1 MNVDP
6 EIDGTILAQSSFED
20 AVLRTAVL
28 GDIQAGI
35 DLKNR
40 YNLPDIVLIEIGLS
54 FLQETVDS
62 ESHADA
68 LLQILDVEVTGPI
81 PYGAQQDLIYL
92 LANLRKILLC
102 HWTVVVDLLLRSVVR
117 SHANTSWSFGFLTV
131 EYVLQAGLDIAG
143 SGQDRTQLAATLAQ
157 CAL

>member
-20 AVLRTAVL
+20 AVLRTAAL

-81 PYGAQQDLIYL
+81 PYGAD
-92 LANLRKILLC
+92 RKSTRLNYSHVKISYAVLC
-102 HWTVVVDLLLRSVVR
+102 LKK
-117 SHANTSWSFGFLTV
+117 
-131 EYVLQAGLDIAG
+131 
-143 SGQDRTQLAATLAQ
+143 
-157 CAL
+157 